1 MQQDLPPPPPSVG
14 EYDED
19 EDQEV
24 QQVRKELTYLNNST
38 NVYLSQTFARLYKSN
53 QNCKCQQVLQSRAE
67 QSRAEQN
74 KTEQNKT
81 KQSRTD

>member
-38 NVYLSQTFARLYKSN
+38 NVYLSQTFARLYKSE
-53 QNCKCQQVLQSRAE
+53 L
-67 QSRAEQN
+67 
-74 KTEQNKT
+74 
-81 KQSRTD
+81 